1 MRKDAMLELNFS
13 GTKQYACIKVRSVIL
28 SVNESGAKKN
38 DPLNNSCDKIG
49 TYIEIANYT

>member
-1 MRKDAMLELNFS
+1 MLELNFS